1 MPSPRQNKWTQWW
14 GPLCLFVMNRSG
26 VCDEASHAQVQAAVG
41 LEAKNILMLHS
52 HEANAPV
59 FLWTDRGLL

>member
-1 MPSPRQNKWTQWW
+1 
-14 GPLCLFVMNRSG
+14 MNRSG